1 MKTFIVLMTILSA
14 GNLETHSYRFALPL
28 CKPGQQATVQSSEDY
43 VAVLMRCERGPDG
56 QGKWVPAARKKG
68 KAL

>member
-1 MKTFIVLMTILSA
+1 MKAFIVLITILS
-14 GNLETHSYRFALPL
+14 GSGPETHTYRFALPT

-56 QGKWVPAARKKG
+56 RGKWVPAARKKG
-68 KAL
+68 KVL